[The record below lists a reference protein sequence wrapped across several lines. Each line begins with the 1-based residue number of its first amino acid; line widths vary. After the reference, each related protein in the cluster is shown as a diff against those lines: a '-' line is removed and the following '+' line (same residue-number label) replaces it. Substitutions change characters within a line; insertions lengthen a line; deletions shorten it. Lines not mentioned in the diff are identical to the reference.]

1 MEMRPQPFPV
11 AKLLVEHG
19 GQSTFNW
26 KFNALLQSVQVDNN
40 GYLGYLQSDILL
52 IFIT

>member
-1 MEMRPQPFPV
+1 MEMRPQQFPV
-11 AKLLVEHG
+11 AKLLVEQG

-40 GYLGYLQSDILL
+40 GYLGYLDILL